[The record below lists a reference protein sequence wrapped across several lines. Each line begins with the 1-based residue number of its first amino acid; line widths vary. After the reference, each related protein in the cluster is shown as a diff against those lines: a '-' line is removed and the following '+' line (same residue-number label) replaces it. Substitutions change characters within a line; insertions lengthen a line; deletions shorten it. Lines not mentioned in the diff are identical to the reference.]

1 MGAAQGST
9 SPKKGRISKKLKETT
24 ENTCSEPQADSA
36 AQIPCFELPVE
47 SIVPNPNQ
55 PRKNFDPNRLKEL
68 ARSIQ
73 IHGVLSPIH
82 VHESNGNDCY
92 ELISGER
99 RLRAAKL
106 AGLKTIPALI
116 RDNNHSLELAILE
129 NLQRENLNPIE
140 EAEALKQLKELK
152 RYTDEKIAEMLGI
165 SRTSVSE
172 LLSILRLPEAILCE
186 CRNSDIAPKS
196 LLTKL
201 VTMDDEQKRSAA
213 WEAFKRGEIHTTQTR
228 KLKKHNQG
236 RHKHVQYVHKKPGY
250 KLTID
255 FKKSHVEPEE
265 ITEILKAE
273 LERIARKMTIKDKI

>member
-9 SPKKGRISKKLKETT
+9 SPKKGRVSKKFKETVKDT
-24 ENTCSEPQADSA
+24 GSEPQADSA
-36 AQIPCFELPVE
+36 SQIPCFEIP
-47 SIVPNPNQ
+47 IDQIIPNPNQ

-116 RDNNHSLELAILE
+116 RDDNHSLELAILE

-186 CRNSDIAPKS
+186 CRYTDNVSKT
-196 LLTKL
+196 LLYHI
-201 VTMDDEQKRSAA
+201 VTITDDQKRLAT
-213 WEAFKRGEIHTTQTR
+213 WEAFKKGEIHTTQTR
-228 KLKKHNQG
+228 NFKKHNQG
-236 RHKHVQYVHKKPGY
+236 RRKNVQYVHKEPGY

-265 ITEILKAE
+265 ITEILEAE
-273 LERIARKMTIKDKI
+273 LERIARKMTGEDKM

>member
-1 MGAAQGST
+1 MGAVQGST
-9 SPKKGRISKKLKETT
+9 SPKKGRITKKIKETA
-24 ENTCSEPQADSA
+24 ENTSSYPQMDSA
-36 AQIPCFELPVE
+36 TQMPCFELPVE

-55 PRKNFDPNRLKEL
+55 PRKNFDPNKLKEL

-82 VHESNGNDCY
+82 VHKSNGNGCY

-106 AGLKTIPALI
+106 AGLKSIPAMV

-129 NLQRENLNPIE
+129 NLQREDLNPIE
-140 EAEALKQLKELK
+140 QARALQQLKELK
-152 RYTDEKIAEMLGI
+152 GYTDEKIADILGI
-165 SRTSVSE
+165 SRSSVSE

-201 VTMDDEQKRSAA
+201 VTMDDDQKRMAT
-213 WEAFKRGEIHTTQTR
+213 WQAFKKGEIHTTQL
-228 KLKKHNQG
+228 KNGKKHNQG
-236 RHKHVQYVHKKPGY
+236 RHKNFQYIQKDTSY
-250 KLTID
+250 TITIK
-255 FKKSHVEPEE
+255 FKRPDVELEE
-265 ITEILKAE
+265 VTEVLQVE
-273 LERIARKMTIKDKI
+273 LERIARNMTGKDRW